1 MRRSPR
7 PVLAAILILIALFL
21 GVAATLPDQA
31 SAAAF
36 LDVPDGHPAR
46 AAIESLGARDII
58 AGTTDGRFLPD
69 GPLARGQAAK
79 ILIRW
84 QGEEPGL
91 SEEIAFRDLD
101 ATYIGYVERAAALGW
116 LLGYPDGSFKPYNP
130 LTREQLAV
138 IVMRSLGQTGA
149 AQALSDTAVNEILRP
164 FADAG
169 SISPNARRHVA
180 LAVQWRLFSG
190 DNGRLNP
197 LLPITRAQFCMV
209 LTRAE
214 THTDFTNNRQEL
226 AAFMDTYLFA
236 PRNSPITG
244 EMVLQNVEWYGIP
257 AIVQLVILA
266 AETGL
271 GDPVAGGELARRN
284 NFGCLRNHGA
294 TTSWG
299 ELSDGVVWVAGVD
312 WYSFP
317 SAQIG
322 MMAFGRY
329 LKAGV
334 NGYYLTCFSSGTPDW
349 RRFATVYFG
358 QGVAGFEEYVARL
371 QGYEDKYRSMA
382 AEQGLSL

>member
-1 MRRSPR
+1 M
-7 PVLAAILILIALFL
+7 
-21 GVAATLPDQA
+21 
-31 SAAAF
+31 
-36 LDVPDGHPAR
+36 
-46 AAIESLGARDII
+46 
-58 AGTTDGRFLPD
+58 
-69 GPLARGQAAK
+69 
-79 ILIRW
+79 
-84 QGEEPGL
+84 
-91 SEEIAFRDLD
+91 
-101 ATYIGYVERAAALGW
+101 
-116 LLGYPDGSFKPYNP
+116 
-130 LTREQLAV
+130 
-138 IVMRSLGQTGA
+138 
-149 AQALSDTAVNEILRP
+149 
-164 FADAG
+164 
-169 SISPNARRHVA
+169 A

-197 LLPITRAQFCMV
+197 LSPITRGQFCLV

-214 THTDFTNNRQEL
+214 VHAALTSNRQNL

-236 PRNSPITG
+236 PRHSCITG

-257 AIVQLVILA
+257 AIFQLVILA

-271 GDPVAGGELARRN
+271 GDPVGGGELARRN

-358 QGVAGFEEYVARL
+358 QGVAGFEDYVARL
-371 QGYEDKYRSMA
+371 QNYENTYRSMA
-382 AEQGLSL
+382 AEHGLSL

>member
-1 MRRSPR
+1 MRRTPR
-7 PVLAAILILIALFL
+7 PTVAAILIMIALLL
-21 GVAATLPDQA
+21 GMTAILPERA
-31 SAAAF
+31 SAAVF

-46 AAIESLGARDII
+46 GAVESLAARDII

-69 GPLARGQAAK
+69 DPLARGQAAK

-84 QGEEPGL
+84 RGEQPSQ

-101 ATYIGYVERAAALGW
+101 ATYVAYVERAAELGW

-138 IVMRSLGQTGA
+138 IVMRSLGQTQA

-169 SISPNARRHVA
+169 SISPGARRSVA
-180 LAVQWRLFSG
+180 LAVEWRLFSG

-197 LLPITRAQFCMV
+197 LSPITRAQFCLV

-214 THTDFTNNRQEL
+214 THTDLTGNRQEL
-226 AAFMDTYLFA
+226 AAFMDTHLFA
-236 PRNSPITG
+236 PRNSAITG

-371 QGYEDKYRSMA
+371 QSYEDKYRSMA
-382 AEQGLSL
+382 AEHGLSL